1 MFIFIFKKRYDTKN
15 KKILFGEKIND
26 GSIFF
31 QEEKEV
37 LRWDERTNVLV
48 I

>member
-1 MFIFIFKKRYDTKN
+1 MFIVKILYNTKN
-15 KKILFGEKIND
+15 KKILFEKKND
-26 GSIFF
+26 GSVFF

-37 LRWDERTNVLV
+37 LRWDERTNRLV